1 MSPPEPDDRLSSL
14 VRQALREQPD
24 AQAPAD
30 LADRVLREIERRH
43 AQVWWQRSLA
53 FWPRTAQL
61 LFVVA
66 SIACAVLLWLLFSQA
81 KHASPSAHVLLGSAS
96 LSHWSS
102 TVALVQDAVRG
113 IAPLWHQPWLY
124 ESLVVAMSLYSVL
137 FALLAVAYVTLWRG
151 ARRAPAARI
160 GARPA

>member
-1 MSPPEPDDRLSSL
+1 MSPSEPHDRLSSL

-66 SIACAVLLWLLFSQA
+66 SIACAVLLWLLFSVFGTA
-81 KHASPSAHVLLGSAS
+81 CFAVG
-96 LSHWSS
+96 
-102 TVALVQDAVRG
+102 TALTIHKTQGGG
-113 IAPLWHQPWLY
+113 IPIAFAPK
-124 ESLVVAMSLYSVL
+124 
-137 FALLAVAYVTLWRG
+137 
-151 ARRAPAARI
+151 
-160 GARPA
+160 